1 MMSTVGQNIKKA
13 RENHNLTQEEL
24 ALKLRVGLAR
34 VEKYESGE
42 QIPDTNMILLIS
54 TVLDVPTSELIAQ

>member
-1 MMSTVGQNIKKA
+1 MSTVGQNIKKA

-24 ALKLRVGLAR
+24 AFKLRVGLAR